1 MEKHM
6 ISFSQVAS
14 KTLSGCA
21 LMANRQKVS
30 TDVVITEH
38 PDYVT
43 ILAFDFASSTQGE
56 YAVVEL
62 AEYPNKYYP
71 CGLSITNVCRQ
82 WLGEYQGDIE
92 QANKDLKQSG
102 GCRVRLE
109 RVRTNKGN
117 AFVKVTVL

>member
-1 MEKHM
+1 M

-14 KTLSGCA
+14 KTLAGCQ

-43 ILAFDFASSTQGE
+43 VTAFDFASSTQGE

-62 AEYPNKYYP
+62 AEYPGKYYP
-71 CGLSITNVCRQ
+71 CGLSITNICRQ
-82 WLGEYQGDIE
+82 WIDAYDGDIE

-102 GCRVRLE
+102 GCRLRLE
-109 RVRTNKGN
+109 RVRTAKGN

>member
-1 MEKHM
+1 M